1 MAGEESLESKQRS
14 VRIKGMIR
22 NVLIGA
28 LTIVTA
34 AAAGALV
41 KTLWSMNSRVAVLET
56 SLESAISGNA
66 AQWAQIQRLG
76 SGKEEKLAELRVVT
90 GIQKY
95 VILPFIV
102 GKHVD
107 SKDSGKIKLDP
118 ELKNALIE
126 LRDVKSKDL
135 QPMPDFRQEKIQ
147 EYKRGQEQMKK

>member
-56 SLESAISGNA
+56 SFPAPKLVTPNTESS
-66 AQWAQIQRLG
+66 
-76 SGKEEKLAELRVVT
+76 
-90 GIQKY
+90 
-95 VILPFIV
+95 
-102 GKHVD
+102 
-107 SKDSGKIKLDP
+107 
-118 ELKNALIE
+118 
-126 LRDVKSKDL
+126 
-135 QPMPDFRQEKIQ
+135 
-147 EYKRGQEQMKK
+147 